1 MVYFDQFGYLST
13 LHLLLVI
20 LGIVILLTGVWIVSF
35 PPGGQP
41 GGIDIGIWGEES
53 ECDTES
59 HLADETA
66 SHYEDEPLSMDSS
79 RIPPNETIGMG
90 RVSSQDSNSRTQDD
104 TTPRSP
110 TSRTAHLRRQ
120 TEPVLLSPTQQADDL
135 PESPISPTHRR
146 SLAPQG
152 TLGHHHHLTT
162 SRQSFPPH
170 PLSPGA
176 PSGFSIGLSP
186 VSPGFAL
193 VPRERGRR
201 KRVSS
206 VEGDPHLERGTFRR
220 VLSEGSVAAGISR
233 ESRVEGDEQI
243 ASPRTE
249 QEIEASGLQVGGD
262 RSRARWRWLSNLFTS
277 RKKQPTP

>member
-20 LGIVILLTGVWIVSF
+20 LGIVVLLTGVWIVSF

-41 GGIDIGIWGEES
+41 GGIDIGTWGEES
-53 ECDTES
+53 ECDRES
-59 HLADETA
+59 RLADETA

-79 RIPPNETIGMG
+79 RIPPDETIGMG
-90 RVSSQDSNSRTQDD
+90 RVSSRDSNHQTQDV

-110 TSRTAHLRRQ
+110 SRRAHLRRQ
-120 TEPVLLSPTQQADDL
+120 TEPLLLSPTQQADDL

-152 TLGHHHHLTT
+152 TLGYHHHLTT

-206 VEGDPHLERGTFRR
+206 VEDDSHLLERGTFRR

-233 ESRVEGDEQI
+233 ESRDEGDVQI

-249 QEIEASGLQVGGD
+249 EEIEASGLQVGGD
-262 RSRARWRWLSNLFTS
+262 RSRTRWRWLSSLLTS
-277 RKKQPTP
+277 RKEQPTP